1 MTDKSNCWS
10 SFFFV
15 KTDHLS
21 SRNSGN
27 TELNVNFYL
36 WAAALLGSARSIP
49 RRQRCVDIAP
59 QNTEILRAQLHFP
72 LFLYD
77 AALTWC
83 AWLEPVLR
91 PPPPESLGWLQ
102 QPNRWKCLRKQ
113 LRKKEKKSCR
123 RRKINRG
130 GHFNNSE
137 IQTQT
142 TTGAKG
148 YMKEHNPFLFPPRSS
163 GFLTSLL

>member
-10 SFFFV
+10 SFFCQNR
-15 KTDHLS
+15 S
-21 SRNSGN
+21 
-27 TELNVNFYL
+27 NFYL
-36 WAAALLGSARSIP
+36 RAAAFLGSARSIP

-59 QNTEILRAQLHFP
+59 QNTEILRAQLHFQQ
-72 LFLYD
+72 FLYD

-102 QPNRWKCLRKQ
+102 TNSIMDESVWEKNFEK
-113 LRKKEKKSCR
+113 KKEKLQEKKNKPR
-123 RRKINRG
+123 RPL
-130 GHFNNSE
+130 
-137 IQTQT
+137 QTQT
-142 TTGAKG
+142 TMGAKG
-148 YMKEHNPFLFPPRSS
+148 YMKEHNPFLFPPKSS